1 MTEASIILGSES
13 VPNLCYLCGQPLQGE
28 LNGDHVPPKQIFA
41 HSIRQL
47 HELDLLK
54 VLVHKACNFSYQSD
68 EDYFVST
75 LAPLAVDSYAG
86 LAIVRDQADR
96 AAAGRRLGLLETI
109 RKEFDLRPSGIV
121 LPTGKIVKRFQG
133 ERVGRVL
140 WKIVRGLF
148 FQHELQ
154 VLPLAT
160 VHQID
165 FCVPADEPL
174 PELYAALN
182 GRPSLGRYPAVF
194 DYCYAQ
200 FEDAD
205 DVYLWAINLWDRLLV
220 LVRHPDPK
228 RGSDCAADVI

>member
-1 MTEASIILGSES
+1 MTEGSRPPSAE
-13 VPNLCYLCGQPLQGE
+13 VACELCYLCGLPLQGE

-41 HSIRQL
+41 HAIRQL
-47 HELDLLK
+47 HELNLLK
-54 VLVHKACNFSYQSD
+54 VSVHKACNSAYQSD

-75 LAPLAVDSYAG
+75 LSPLAVDSYAG
-86 LAIVRDQADR
+86 LSVVLDQADR

-109 RKEFDLRPSGIV
+109 RKEFDRSPSGLV
-121 LPTGKIVKRFQG
+121 LPAGRIVKRFQA
-133 ERVGRVL
+133 ERVSRVL

-148 FQHELQ
+148 FQHEKR
-154 VLPLAT
+154 VLPSDT
-160 VHQID
+160 VRQID
-165 FCVPADEPL
+165 FCIPADEPL

-205 DVYLWAINLWDRLLV
+205 GVYLWAINLWDRLLV
-220 LVRHPDPK
+220 LVRHPDPE
-228 RGSDCAADVI
+228 RRSEGAADVI